1 MNSKISSGF
10 PSAIPSALD
19 RAIATDTS
27 GLDAGEVGI
36 PVHDGEMPAY
46 RACPL
51 DGKSLPVV
59 LVVQEISGVHEHIQ
73 DICRRLA
80 KLGYLAI
87 APELYARQG
96 DVSKMTDFGEI
107 MSKVVGRVPDSQ
119 IMSDLDAAI
128 DWANRSGKGDN
139 RKMAITGFCWGGR
152 ITWLYCMH
160 NPRLQAGVAWYGRLE
175 GNRSELQPKHPV
187 DIATKLQVPVLG
199 LYGGA
204 DQSIP
209 PESIE
214 RMKSA
219 LKSGQSNSDIII
231 YADAPHAFFAD
242 YRPNYRKDAA
252 EDGWQRMQGWFR
264 AHGVAQ

>member
-1 MNSKISSGF
+1 MNSKIPSGS

-19 RAIATDTS
+19 KAIATDTS

-59 LVVQEISGVHEHIQ
+59 LVVQEIFGVHEHIQ

-96 DVSKMTDFGEI
+96 DVSKMTDIREV
-107 MSKVVGRVPDSQ
+107 MKVVGRVPDSQ
-119 IMSDLDAAI
+119 IMSDLDAAN
-128 DWANRSGKGDN
+128 DWDIRSGKGNN
-139 RKMAITGFCWGGR
+139 RKMAIAGFCRGGR
-152 ITWLYCMH
+152 IARLYCAH
-160 NPRLQAGVAWYGRLE
+160 NPRLKAGVAWYGRLE
-175 GNRSELQPKHPV
+175 GNRSELQPKHPL
-187 DIATKLQVPVLG
+187 DIAAQLQVPVLG

-209 PESIE
+209 LESIE
-214 RMKSA
+214 RMRSV
-219 LKSGQSNSDIII
+219 LKSGQGASDIIV

-242 YRPNYRKDAA
+242 YRHNYRKNAA
-252 EDGWQRMQGWFR
+252 EDGWQRMQDWFR
-264 AHGVAQ
+264 AHGVTQ